1 MDTLKN
7 FNPEIGNNSVQTESP
22 ISFPKTIEGRILYY
36 IAVIFSLFQVGIAS
50 HLIEVTSQLQLST
63 HVGFF
68 RLVVFSFNFFFKK
81 QRRFLQSVCMVISN
95 AKCGSSTLSNH

>member
-63 HVGFF
+63 HVGFLGLLSF
-68 RLVVFSFNFFFKK
+68 PLIFSLKNKEGFYKVF
-81 QRRFLQSVCMVISN
+81 
-95 AKCGSSTLSNH
+95 AW